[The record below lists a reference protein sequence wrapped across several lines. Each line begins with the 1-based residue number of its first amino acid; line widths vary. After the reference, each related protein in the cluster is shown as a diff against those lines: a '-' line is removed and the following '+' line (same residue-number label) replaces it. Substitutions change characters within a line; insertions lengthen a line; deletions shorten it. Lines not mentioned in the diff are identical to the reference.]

1 MNKLFRFAKGNSPC
15 ECLPDIIEDERRDT
29 KSSND
34 ALLDYIYGVNPET
47 GLPIGDLSFYLG
59 KDTRS
64 EVRTFIETNLLLDMS
79 NVDSSPIDFPT
90 EVVNKFRSTI
100 TDDDIANF
108 SRNHGETREEYASRI
123 KSWLE
128 NERYRR
134 IKEKQ
139 ESDYK
144 KN

>member
-1 MNKLFRFAKGNSPC
+1 MFA
-15 ECLPDIIEDERRDT
+15 DIIEDERRDT